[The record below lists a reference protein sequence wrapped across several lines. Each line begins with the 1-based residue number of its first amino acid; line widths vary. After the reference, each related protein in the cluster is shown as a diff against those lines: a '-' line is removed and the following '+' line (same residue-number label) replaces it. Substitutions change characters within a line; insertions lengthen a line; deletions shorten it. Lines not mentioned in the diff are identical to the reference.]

1 MNEVKENVCRVPV
14 SATMQIIDGEPVMVA
29 ADYAEIPADKI
40 AAFLVEHF
48 GAAQIFGDSE
58 RGSENA

>member
-14 SATMQIIDGEPVMVA
+14 SATMQIIDGEPVMLA
-29 ADYAEIPADKI
+29 AEYAEIPADKI

-48 GAAQIFGDSE
+48 GAGEIFGKGGGDDE
-58 RGSENA
+58 VN